1 MIVEVLCPDGRSTP
15 EWLILELQGKLLP
28 APCLGAGALDGH
40 LLGRLDPSP
49 SGDPNRVLLNVGTYR
64 VSGSLVVLKKPL
76 LVLHR
81 RGGGAGAAVSD
92 DAAAAASARDVE
104 MPAADAQD
112 PCFIVR
118 AVVRRKVLCDERP
131 QPVVGSA
138 AVV

>member
-1 MIVEVLCPDGRSTP
+1 MIVEVRCPDGLGTP

-28 APCLGAGALDGH
+28 ASCLGDAPLDGH

-64 VSGSLVVLKKPL
+64 VSGSLCVLKKPL

-81 RGGGAGAAVSD
+81 ELATTARDLSDVDMLSAD
-92 DAAAAASARDVE
+92 DAEADAASAAASA
-104 MPAADAQD
+104 AAAY
-112 PCFIVR
+112 IVR
-118 AVVRRKVLCDERP
+118 AVVRRKILCDERP

-138 AVV
+138 AI